1 MSQICFCINDYFP
14 ILVFIWFSKKHVIMS
29 MFDVLTPVH
38 SKYCVY
44 IFTTLNNVSCFG
56 SINLWICLL
65 ELFLFLLVFVSLTS
79 FDLREFL
86 KDATELDQ
94 LISYL
99 INKED
104 SEGVVLLG
112 HSTGCQ
118 DIVYYMRTNAACS
131 RAVRAAI
138 LQVIPA

>member
-1 MSQICFCINDYFP
+1 M
-14 ILVFIWFSKKHVIMS
+14 
-29 MFDVLTPVH
+29 
-38 SKYCVY
+38 
-44 IFTTLNNVSCFG
+44 
-56 SINLWICLL
+56 
-65 ELFLFLLVFVSLTS
+65 
-79 FDLREFL
+79 
-86 KDATELDQ
+86 ELDQ

-118 DIVYYMRTNAACS
+118 VNDFFFQTSIASESPLHKFYEGIKLITFLYDEKTKIKDIVHYMRTNAACS

-138 LQVIPA
+138 LQVLSNQMEVLILYLV

>member
-1 MSQICFCINDYFP
+1 
-14 ILVFIWFSKKHVIMS
+14 MS
-29 MFDVLTPVH
+29 MFDVLTLVH

-118 DIVYYMRTNAACS
+118 VGICFFVWTNRTFDTTTLKKACN
-131 RAVRAAI
+131 I
-138 LQVIPA
+138 IMHET

>member
-1 MSQICFCINDYFP
+1 MCSTITSIKC
-14 ILVFIWFSKKHVIMS
+14 SS
-29 MFDVLTPVH
+29 VLA
-38 SKYCVY
+38 KNFYGCVY
-44 IFTTLNNVSCFG
+44 
-56 SINLWICLL
+56 
-65 ELFLFLLVFVSLTS
+65 
-79 FDLREFL
+79 L

-118 DIVYYMRTNAACS
+118 VIVDSVLLN
-131 RAVRAAI
+131 
-138 LQVIPA
+138 

>member
-1 MSQICFCINDYFP
+1 MMDGKILAWLYSFTIFFICI
-14 ILVFIWFSKKHVIMS
+14 KR
-29 MFDVLTPVH
+29 
-38 SKYCVY
+38 
-44 IFTTLNNVSCFG
+44 TLLIVVEITN
-56 SINLWICLL
+56 
-65 ELFLFLLVFVSLTS
+65 
-79 FDLREFL
+79 L

-118 DIVYYMRTNAACS
+118 VSAD
-131 RAVRAAI
+131 
-138 LQVIPA
+138 